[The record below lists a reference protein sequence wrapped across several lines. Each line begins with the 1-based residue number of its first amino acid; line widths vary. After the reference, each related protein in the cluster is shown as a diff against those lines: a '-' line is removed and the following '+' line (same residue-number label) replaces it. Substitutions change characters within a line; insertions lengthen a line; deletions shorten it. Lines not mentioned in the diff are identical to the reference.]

1 MVPVE
6 WKISAT
12 WDLLEIVDYYI
23 AQENTRAAESMKNLI
38 SEAAE
43 RLGEMPYSNR
53 SGRVAGT
60 REKIVHP
67 DYIIVY
73 RVFTDRVEILN
84 IVHSRKNYPN

>member
-12 WDLLEIVDYYI
+12 WDLLEIVDYI

-53 SGRVAGT
+53 GGRVAGA

-67 DYIIVY
+67 NYIIVY
-73 RVFTDRVEILN
+73 RVSIDRVEILN